1 MKSSRP
7 VHLRSMNT
15 TDDDLPPVEP
25 GVEDDDGADVD
36 DHGIT
41 YVNIDDEEAA
51 RSRPWL
57 RTSVWLLSIFILIV
71 FVTLPLLRIFVWADD
86 GPSDH
91 DTAARD
97 ARSFVATQFTTDA
110 LEARSVSAAQR
121 WVQPELAETVDQ
133 IVGRLQATS
142 PALIAGS
149 HARVARAACRE
160 PAPNNAECFH
170 AWLARAGQPEI
181 IRVELVIGIVDG
193 TATIIDLQTV
203 ASI

>member
-1 MKSSRP
+1 
-7 VHLRSMNT
+7 MNT
-15 TDDDLPPVEP
+15 TMDDDLPPVES
-25 GVEDDDGADVD
+25 GVEGEDGDDVVD

-71 FVTLPLLRIFVWADD
+71 FVSLPLLRIVSWADD
-86 GPSDH
+86 RDSNDH
-91 DTAARD
+91 DAAARD
-97 ARSFVATQFTTDA
+97 ARSFVATRFTADA

-121 WVQPELAETVDQ
+121 WVQPELATTVED
-133 IVGRLQATS
+133 IVGRLQAT
-142 PALIAGS
+142 PTEMIADS

-160 PAPNNAECFH
+160 PAPDNAECFH
-170 AWLARAGQPEI
+170 AWLARPGQPEI

-193 TATIIDLQTV
+193 TATVIGLRTV